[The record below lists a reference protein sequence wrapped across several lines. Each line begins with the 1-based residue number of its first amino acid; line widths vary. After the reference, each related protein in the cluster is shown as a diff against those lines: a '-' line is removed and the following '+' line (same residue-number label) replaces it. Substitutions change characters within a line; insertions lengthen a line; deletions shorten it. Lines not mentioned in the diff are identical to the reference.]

1 MFTIRNKTSKAYPGQ
16 SLLELALVLPFL
28 LFVLFGV
35 LDLGRVFFS
44 SITLVSAAREGAR
57 YLSVYPEDISND
69 SGAFAGTIQTAI
81 REAADSGLLLTSG
94 EVTPSCTNT
103 DDDPDYCDS
112 GDPAIVTV
120 THDFDLV
127 LGWFLPSPI
136 TIERSAQMVVP

>member
-1 MFTIRNKTSKAYPGQ
+1 MFQKHKINPKAYPGQ

-44 SITLVSAAREGAR
+44 SITIISAVREGAR
-57 YLSVYPEDISND
+57 FLSVYPEDISND
-69 SGAFAGTIQTAI
+69 SGPYAGTIQTTI
-81 REAADSGLLLTSG
+81 REAADSGLILAPS
-94 EVTPSCTNT
+94 EVDVSCTNSDDHT
-103 DDDPDYCDS
+103 DFCDS
-112 GDPAIVTV
+112 GDPAVVTV

-136 TIERSAQMVVP
+136 TIERTAQMVVP

>member
-1 MFTIRNKTSKAYPGQ
+1 MLCNNKNKPKVYPGQ

-44 SITLVSAAREGAR
+44 SITVISAAREGAR
-57 YLSVYPEDISND
+57 YLSVYPEDVNND
-69 SGAFAGTIQTAI
+69 VGPYAGTIQTAI
-81 REAADSGLLLTSG
+81 REAGDSGVTLAPS
-94 EVTPSCTNT
+94 EVTPSCTNS
-103 DDDPDYCDS
+103 DEDSDVCDS
-112 GDPAIVTV
+112 GSPAIVTV

-136 TIERSAQMVVP
+136 TIERTAQMVVP